1 MADSFF
7 APCPRGLEGV
17 LEDELRALGAAEA
30 KGTDGGVAFSGE
42 RALAYRCNLESR
54 IASRILLRVG
64 QGTYRR
70 EQDLYDFARR
80 LPWKNW
86 FRVDR
91 TLRVNLS
98 ATQSPLKS
106 LEFATLRIKD
116 AVCDSFR
123 DAVGERPSVDKA
135 DPHVRIHAYLTANEC
150 TLYLDTSGA
159 ALFQRGYRR
168 SAQEAPLRENLAAGI
183 LKLIAWDGE
192 TPLLD
197 PMCGSGTFLIEAAL
211 MGLDAPPGRNRRF
224 GFEQLSWFDAKAW
237 QSVREAANARTRR
250 KRALSLFGSDRS
262 EAALASTRANLA
274 GLGLEDAVELE
285 QCDVLERKAPAPAG
299 IMICNPPYGVRLS
312 DQEALAAFYPRLG
325 DALKQ
330 RFAGWHAYLLSADM
344 QLAKLIGLKT
354 SRRTPLYNGTLECR
368 LYGYALVAGSAR
380 KPKPAAG

>member
-1 MADSFF
+1 MAESFF

-17 LEDELRALGAAEA
+17 LADELRALGAVEVN
-30 KGTDGGVAFSGE
+30 GTDGGVGFTGE
-42 RALAYRCNLESR
+42 RALVYRCNLESR
-54 IASRILLRVG
+54 IASRILWRVG
-64 QGTYRR
+64 HGAYRR

-86 FRVDR
+86 FGVDR

-98 ATQSPLKS
+98 ATHSPLKS

-135 DPHVRIHAYLTANEC
+135 DPDIRIHAYLTANEC

-183 LKLIAWDGE
+183 LKLIGWDGE

-237 QSVREAANARTRR
+237 QSLREAANARTLR
-250 KRALSLFGSDRS
+250 KRPLALFGSDRS
-262 EAALASTRANLA
+262 EAALSSTRENLA
-274 GLGLEDAVELE
+274 GLGLEHLVRLE
-285 QCDVLERKAPAPAG
+285 QCDLLERDAPAPAG
-299 IMICNPPYGVRLS
+299 ILVCNPPYGVRLS
-312 DQEALAAFYPRLG
+312 DQEALAGFYPRLG

-344 QLAKLIGLKT
+344 QLPKLIGLKA

-368 LYGYALVAGSAR
+368 LFGYALVAGSAR
-380 KPKPAAG
+380 KPKPSAG